1 MPPRPK
7 SSSSSSPRTENPD
20 IRESMR
26 VLKVPRDVKNLLSL
40 SCERRF
46 TRLSVRMPMPFNTI
60 YFFRHFMQHF
70 PTFSIYFCFTGQMSS
85 VAIRHRHLGE
95 AEWEM
100 ENGDSDVEM

>member
-26 VLKVPRDVKNLLSL
+26 VMKVPRDVKNLLSL

-46 TRLSVRMPMPFNTI
+46 TRLSVRMPMPFNAGFAQTKKCTKLNP
-60 YFFRHFMQHF
+60 QHD
-70 PTFSIYFCFTGQMSS
+70 SACC
-85 VAIRHRHLGE
+85 GE
-95 AEWEM
+95 AILIQ
-100 ENGDSDVEM
+100 DSKL